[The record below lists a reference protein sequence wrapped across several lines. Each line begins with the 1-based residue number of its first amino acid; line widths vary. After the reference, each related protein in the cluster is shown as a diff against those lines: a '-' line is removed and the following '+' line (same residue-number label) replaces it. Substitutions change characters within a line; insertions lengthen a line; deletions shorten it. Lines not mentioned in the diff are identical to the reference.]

1 MVSDVDYKRYVEK
14 MDALIRDTLHEME
27 CQPIFFV
34 GSGLSKRYVKT
45 PSWLELLEAVANY
58 IGMTGPEFNYILQK
72 KKNDAIT
79 IADELEDR
87 VFEWAWANKPEI
99 FPEAYFEK
107 GYDKSIFLK
116 SLVCVIVEDIFQKN
130 IGLSKDEAEV
140 KLLKASN
147 PHAIITTNY
156 DRFLEDLFEGFKT
169 VVGDKVIK
177 YNLNLVGEIFKIHG
191 SVDDAGTIVINS
203 EDYKDYRIRKKY
215 ISAKLLTYLTEHPVF
230 IFGYGFN
237 DPNISEIIQDV
248 GEIIGKD
255 GFIENI
261 FYVNW
266 VPEIDKALSLPEEY
280 VVGHGDQQY
289 RVRAVTTYEF
299 SWVFKAISQDRELN
313 PINTKILRAL
323 AARTYRLIRRDI
335 PQKIVE
341 VDYKNLESIL
351 DVDEQ
356 LPKLLGIVSSNNS
369 NMTHPYTIS
378 QLGRRLGFPGWHGAR
393 KLIEKVNKQT
403 GSNIISSDNRY
414 HCSVKTGDKSRTGKY
429 SKEALSLLEKVRDD
443 QKYEVNIT

>member
-1 MVSDVDYKRYVEK
+1 M
-14 MDALIRDTLHEME
+14 I
-27 CQPIFFV
+27 C
-34 GSGLSKRYVKT
+34 
-45 PSWLELLEAVANY
+45 
-58 IGMTGPEFNYILQK
+58 
-72 KKNDAIT
+72 T
-79 IADELEDR
+79 IIEGE
-87 VFEWAWANKPEI
+87 
-99 FPEAYFEK
+99 
-107 GYDKSIFLK
+107 
-116 SLVCVIVEDIFQKN
+116 FQKN
-130 IGLSKDEAEV
+130 IAASKEEAEV
-140 KLLKASN
+140 RLFKASN

-156 DRFLEDLFEGFKT
+156 DRFLEDVFEGFET

-191 SVDDAGTIVINS
+191 STDDPETVVINS
-203 EDYKDYRIRKKY
+203 EDYRDYRIRKKY

-248 GEIIGKD
+248 GEIIGNN

-266 VPEIDKALSLPEEY
+266 VPDIEKQASLAEEY
-280 VVGHGDQQY
+280 VVGSGTQQY
-289 RVRAVTTYEF
+289 RVRAVTTHDF

-335 PQKIVE
+335 PQKVVE

-378 QLGRRLGFPGWHGAR
+378 QLGRRLGYPGWHGAR
-393 KLIEKVNKQT
+393 KLIEKVNRQK
-403 GSNIISSDNRY
+403 SVNIVASDNRY

-429 SKEALSLLEKVRDD
+429 SKEALSLLERVRDD
-443 QKYEVNIT
+443 QDYDVNIA